1 MGTDS
6 IELGFLSVFALI
18 TFFIFLIVNKYSQ
31 SFKDGV
37 LLDEDF
43 VKPQS
48 FHSQPVS
55 RSGGIAC
62 LISLFVFFFIY
73 NLLFHEVLY
82 QYLFIVSSLF
92 LIGCFEDFKWKI
104 SPNFRLIMMI
114 ILLVIFINILQIKIL
129 NIDLVFLNFLLN
141 NQLFS
146 TIFILL
152 CFLFVVN
159 GANLIDGFNGL
170 LTINV
175 IIINSVLLYMNLSN
189 DQLSFSFFL
198 SAQLVILIT
207 FLLFNFPKAKM
218 FLGDSGAYMM
228 GSIIALNTIITNNLI
243 SNVSTFFFCTLLI
256 YIFFEVFFSFFRKI
270 FQKKSPLLPDGNH
283 LHMIVFKILRKN
295 KPDRDNNYLTSI
307 FVNFGYLILI
317 LPGVY
322 FMENALLSRSW
333 FFILIIIYVLLYSTL
348 YKKLNND
355 I

>member
-1 MGTDS
+1 MEIES
-6 IELGFLSVFALI
+6 IELGFLSVFALL
-18 TFFIFLIVNKYSQ
+18 TFFIFLIINKYSQ
-31 SFKDGV
+31 SFKNGI

-48 FHSQPVS
+48 FHTEPIS
-55 RSGGIAC
+55 RSGGIAS
-62 LISLFVFFFIY
+62 LVSLFVFFFIY
-73 NLLFHEVLY
+73 NLLFDEVLH
-82 QYLFIVSSLF
+82 QYLFIGSSLF
-92 LIGCFEDFKWKI
+92 FVGCFEDFKLKI
-104 SPNFRLIMMI
+104 SPKYRLTMMI
-114 ILLVIFINILQIKIL
+114 ILLVIFINILQIQIL

-141 NQLFS
+141 NQFFS
-146 TIFILL
+146 SIFILL

-189 DQLSFSFFL
+189 DQLAFSFFL

-218 FLGDSGAYMM
+218 FLGDSGAYLM

-270 FQKKSPLLPDGNH
+270 FQKKSPLLPDENH
-283 LHMIVFKILRKN
+283 LHMVVFKILKKN
-295 KPDRDNNYLTSI
+295 KSERDNNYLTSI
-307 FVNFGYLILI
+307 FVNVGYFILI
-317 LPGVY
+317 MPGVY
-322 FMENALLSRSW
+322 FMENAFLSRTW
-333 FFILIIIYVLLYSTL
+333 FFILILIYVLLYSAL
-348 YKKLNND
+348 CKKLNND